1 MIRVAVRATSPVTQ
15 AGLERLVQE
24 DPGINLVSVDGR
36 VLSGDAESQADVIVA
51 EWDGTEE
58 SLADLLSAQPAAP
71 PVILL
76 LDDAAE
82 KPVAGVLKAGVKGVL
97 RLNSNAAEIQAAIHA
112 VMEGLIIM
120 DSILA
125 EDLASSAILPPGR
138 PDLVEPLT
146 AREAEVLRLLAEGL
160 GNKEIGA
167 CLNISEHTAKFHVAS
182 ILGKLGATTRTEA
195 VTLGIRYGLIMI

>member
-138 PDLVEPLT
+138 PDLAEPLT